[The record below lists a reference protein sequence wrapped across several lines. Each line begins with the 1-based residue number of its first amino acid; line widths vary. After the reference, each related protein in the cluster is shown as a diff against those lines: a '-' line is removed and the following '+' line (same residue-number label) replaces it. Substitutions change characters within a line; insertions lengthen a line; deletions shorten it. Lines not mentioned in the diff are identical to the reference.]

1 MGVFLQEDPWSK
13 AISQALPALV
23 PLGVVGA
30 LIRIQLPVVF
40 ASSMIA
46 KLICAMSI
54 CSFLCRQ
61 SLTMHRYACS
71 FDCIALLVTSPCSA
85 AAALL
90 PVSRS
95 PYHLMI
101 SAGLWRWGMF
111 FFRVIGFLLYA
122 PQPPLKGGNKFRP
135 QDVTLIIPT
144 IDTDEEAMHEAMRI
158 WVLNQPYEIIIV
170 TVGNEKQKELKRIA
184 DTSVACD
191 ITRVLQ
197 INRAHK
203 RFQLVHGVH

>member
-1 MGVFLQEDPWSK
+1 MPIDILNNT
-13 AISQALPALV
+13 LLN
-23 PLGVVGA
+23 GA
-30 LIRIQLPVVF
+30 LI
-40 ASSMIA
+40 
-46 KLICAMSI
+46 C
-54 CSFLCRQ
+54 
-61 SLTMHRYACS
+61 
-71 FDCIALLVTSPCSA
+71 FDCIILLKIRPCSA
-85 AAALL
+85 AETML
-90 PVSRS
+90 PEASS
-95 PYHLMI
+95 PYNLRI

-111 FFRVIGFLLYA
+111 FFRVVGYLLYS
-122 PQPPLKGGNKFRP
+122 PQPPLKDGNKFRP

-144 IDTDEEAMHEAMRI
+144 IDTDEEAMHEAMRS

-170 TVGNEKQKELKRIA
+170 TVGHEKQKELKRIA